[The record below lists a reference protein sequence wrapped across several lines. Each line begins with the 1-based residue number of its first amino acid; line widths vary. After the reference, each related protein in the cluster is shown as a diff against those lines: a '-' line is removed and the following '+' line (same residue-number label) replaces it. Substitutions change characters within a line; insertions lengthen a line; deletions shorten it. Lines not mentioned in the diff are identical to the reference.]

1 MSLDQQDSDM
11 PLTSHLVELRE
22 RLLHV
27 VLVVSAIFIILAI
40 FANRLYEVLSIPLS
54 SNLPENSQQIAT
66 GVISPFLAPLKL
78 AFVTSVFLA
87 IPVILHQ
94 AWGFVSPGLYA
105 KEKRFAFPLL
115 IASVFLFYA
124 GIAFAYFVI
133 LPLLFQFLPSI
144 APSGVTYMP
153 DITSYLDVSIK
164 LFFAFGL
171 AFQVPVVTLLLIWSG
186 VTHRET
192 LAAKRPYIVVG
203 AFVFGMLLTPPDVI
217 SQTLLAIPMWLL
229 FELGLLLARVYPKSS
244 EQNEATPKKE
254 SGDTP

>member
-1 MSLDQQDSDM
+1 MSPQESQDTDM
-11 PLTSHLVELRE
+11 PLVSHLVELRD
-22 RLLHV
+22 RLLRV
-27 VLVVSAIFIILAI
+27 VLVVGVIFIVLAI
-40 FANRLYEVLSIPLS
+40 FANRLYELLSIPLS
-54 SNLPENSQQIAT
+54 NNLPENSQQIAT

-78 AFVTSVFLA
+78 AFVTAVFLA

-115 IASVFLFYA
+115 FSSVFLFYA

-133 LPLLFQFLPSI
+133 LPILFQFLPSI
-144 APSGVTYMP
+144 APDGVVYMP

-171 AFQVPVVTLLLIWSG
+171 AFQVPIVTLLLIWSG
-186 VTHRET
+186 ISNVES
-192 LAAKRPYIVVG
+192 LSKKRPYIVVG
-203 AFVFGMLLTPPDVI
+203 AFIFGMLLTPPDVI

-229 FELGLLLARVYPKSS
+229 FEVGLIFGKAFPAKTEETTEDS
-244 EQNEATPKKE
+244 QA
-254 SGDTP
+254 

>member
-1 MSLDQQDSDM
+1 MSPQESQDIDM
-11 PLTSHLVELRE
+11 PLVSHLVELRD
-22 RLLHV
+22 RLLRV
-27 VLVVSAIFIILAI
+27 VLVVGVIFIVLAI
-40 FANRLYEVLSIPLS
+40 FANRLYELLSIPLS
-54 SNLPENSQQIAT
+54 NNLPENSQQIAT

-78 AFVTSVFLA
+78 AFVTAVFLA

-115 IASVFLFYA
+115 FSSVFLFYA

-133 LPLLFQFLPSI
+133 LPILFQFLPSI
-144 APSGVTYMP
+144 APDGVVYMP

-171 AFQVPVVTLLLIWSG
+171 AFQVPIITLLLIWSG
-186 VTHRET
+186 ISNVES
-192 LAAKRPYIVVG
+192 LAKKRPYIVVG
-203 AFVFGMLLTPPDVI
+203 AFIFGMLLTPPDVI

-229 FELGLLLARVYPKSS
+229 FEVGLIFGKAFP
-244 EQNEATPKKE
+244 AKKE
-254 SGDTP
+254 ETTEDSQA

>member
-1 MSLDQQDSDM
+1 MSPQESQDTDM
-11 PLTSHLVELRE
+11 PLVSHLVELRD
-22 RLLHV
+22 RLLRV
-27 VLVVSAIFIILAI
+27 VLVVGVIFIVLAI
-40 FANRLYEVLSIPLS
+40 FANRLYELLSIPLS
-54 SNLPENSQQIAT
+54 NNLPENSQQIAT

-78 AFVTSVFLA
+78 AFVTAVFLA

-115 IASVFLFYA
+115 FSSVFLFYA

-133 LPLLFQFLPSI
+133 LPILFQFLPSI
-144 APSGVTYMP
+144 APDGVVYMP

-171 AFQVPVVTLLLIWSG
+171 AFQVPIVTLLLIWSG
-186 VTHRET
+186 ISNVES
-192 LAAKRPYIVVG
+192 LSKKRPYIVVG
-203 AFVFGMLLTPPDVI
+203 AFIFGMLLTPPDVI

-229 FELGLLLARVYPKSS
+229 FEVGLIFGKAFPAKRDETTEDS
-244 EQNEATPKKE
+244 QA
-254 SGDTP
+254 